1 MHMCVCFKLL
11 TQQVLHALSR
21 LDDLSADRG
30 AADAV
35 QDVISFGDDLN
46 AERKKPCIVLYWL
59 ATSTQVCRKDHIIT
73 LQLNQ
78 EVIEDKM

>member
-1 MHMCVCFKLL
+1 MCVCVSGLRLL

-35 QDVISFGDDLN
+35 QDVISFGDNLHVI
-46 AERKKPCIVLYWL
+46 KQKP
-59 ATSTQVCRKDHIIT
+59 
-73 LQLNQ
+73 
-78 EVIEDKM
+78 VIEYKSCSYTVLNISATVWSQHNLGCFHLFCK